1 MFHKYYVLVTEA
13 RKLEGP
19 ISFRQAT
26 IRKNEYDTFGEF
38 TQILKIVVD
47 ETGKGV
53 E

>member
-1 MFHKYYVLVTEA
+1 MFHKYYVLVTET

-19 ISFRQAT
+19 ISFREST
-26 IRKNEYDTFGEF
+26 IRKTQYDTFGEF

-47 ETGKGV
+47 ENGKEV